1 MPAVYIK
8 NIEKYKEKISSEF
21 DDVNLFKQGQR
32 NIAGFMKHLLVRR
45 FESSIDAFYKSLGFN
60 DSLLEYVKEWYERLG
75 KFQFIRKV
83 IYLLLKNFLKLK
95 AKKLKLTLKE

>member
-8 NIEKYKEKISSEF
+8 NIEKYKQKISSEF

-45 FESSIDAFYKSLGFN
+45 FESSIDAFYKSL
-60 DSLLEYVKEWYERLG
+60 D
-75 KFQFIRKV
+75 
-83 IYLLLKNFLKLK
+83 
-95 AKKLKLTLKE
+95 